1 MREYLNNNQ
10 NNEEVSN
17 YCGECFKPIEAG
29 LDRDAR
35 RHFSKD
41 MLCQCGR
48 GS

>member
-1 MREYLNNNQ
+1 MREYLNNSQ
-10 NNEEVSN
+10 NNEKVSN
-17 YCGECFKPIEAG
+17 YCGECLKPIEAG

>member
-1 MREYLNNNQ
+1 MREYLNNSQ
-10 NNEEVSN
+10 NNEKVSN